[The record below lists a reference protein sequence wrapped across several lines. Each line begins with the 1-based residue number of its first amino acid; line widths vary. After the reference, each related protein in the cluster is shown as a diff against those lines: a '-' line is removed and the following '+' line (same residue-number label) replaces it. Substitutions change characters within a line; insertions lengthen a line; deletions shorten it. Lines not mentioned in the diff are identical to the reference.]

1 MKAIIT
7 YTDGE
12 IYETEDQAE
21 IDTAYEDIKAYTEA
35 DKGGGYTIEHIT
47 IIV

>member
-12 IYETEDQAE
+12 IYETTDQAE
-21 IDTAYEDIKAYTEA
+21 IDTAFADIKAYTELQIGQA
-35 DKGGGYTIEHIT
+35 YSIEHIT
-47 IIV
+47 IIP

>member
-7 YTDGE
+7 YRDGE
-12 IYETEDQAE
+12 VFETTDRAE
-21 IDTAYEDIKAYTEA
+21 IDTAYADIKAYTEA
-35 DKGGGYTIEHIT
+35 DKDNGYTIEHIT